1 VSHVDTYSNLAV
13 RRRDVLLVRAWW
25 DAMMTTMNRRR
36 QHRDRRAKP
45 DSDIASVF
53 KIGLH
58 TALAMFFLAVLLCML
73 VLGQPFIDATFGF
86 LWR

>member
-1 VSHVDTYSNLAV
+1 MDMVTQY
-13 RRRDVLLVRAWW
+13 
-25 DAMMTTMNRRR
+25 RRR
-36 QHRDRRAKP
+36 QYRDRRAKP

-58 TALAMFFLAVLLCML
+58 TALAMFFLAVLLMVL
-73 VLGQPFIDATFGF
+73 VLGQPFVDATFGF